1 MKFSGVTLILITGL
15 SIAAN
20 PAFLIVPSESV
31 GVIQLGIS
39 REELSDILREE
50 ILVDTL
56 IHLGEGYMTAG
67 TLIFPGTSKELKIV
81 WDNSDMNSIEEITVT
96 GAIFET
102 IEGIH
107 VGMSLTDV
115 NLILGEFNLLGFA
128 WDYEGRSDFSNTLLG
143 SGISAAFDAGAL
155 DTEEKIEAWE
165 SVQGD
170 EWFSSIDPGMIDLDP
185 VIESISVHR
194 PHE

>member
-1 MKFSGVTLILITGL
+1 MKYPGLTMILLAGL
-15 SIAAN
+15 SIAGN

-31 GVIQLGIS
+31 GVIPLGIS
-39 REELSDILREE
+39 REELSDIVSEE
-50 ILVDTL
+50 ILVDTV

-67 TLIFPGTSKELKIV
+67 TLILPGTAKELKIV

-96 GAIFET
+96 GEIFET
-102 IEGIH
+102 FEGIH
-107 VGMSLTDV
+107 VGMSITDV

-128 WDYEGRSDFSNTLLG
+128 WDYEGRADFSNTLLG
-143 SGISAAFDAGAL
+143 SGISAVFDAGAL
-155 DTEEKIEAWE
+155 DAQEKIEAWE

-170 EWFSSIDPGMIDLDP
+170 GWFSSRNSGMINLDP
-185 VIESISVHR
+185 VIKSISIHR